1 MLHRGNEEKKS
12 REDSADRKGDAC
24 FSCSVIGA
32 EVRGGMLR
40 PKKSAFE
47 WDLECGIKRKAREK
61 ETADYHEFRVFIDE
75 RLAAGS
81 HAKCRR

>member
-1 MLHRGNEEKKS
+1 MEIEKRSRGKIQQIG
-12 REDSADRKGDAC
+12 RGQAC

-32 EVRGGMLR
+32 EARGGMLR
-40 PKKSAFE
+40 PKKARLNG
-47 WDLECGIKRKAREK
+47 DLECGIKRKAREK